1 MKLLIA
7 SNNKHK
13 IGDIKNILISEN
25 LDIVS
30 LSDIGLNIEVD
41 EDQDT
46 FIGNARKKAY
56 EIFKATNIPTIADDS
71 GLMVDALDGKPGVH
85 SARYAGPNCSYS
97 DNNNKLISE
106 LSNKPKPHR
115 AKFVSVINFK
125 SAEYDEIFEGYFEGE
140 IVESPRGSNG
150 FGYDP
155 VFKPDG
161 YDLTFAELS
170 SEEKNKIS
178 HRSRSL
184 QKLKEFLKTITD
196 CNCQTII

>member
-1 MKLLIA
+1 MKLLVA
-7 SNNKHK
+7 SNNKNK
-13 IGDIKNILISEN
+13 IKEIREILNDYN
-25 LDIVS
+25 LEILS
-30 LSDIGLNIEVD
+30 LDDLGIDVEVIED
-41 EDQDT
+41 ADT
-46 FIGNARKKAY
+46 FEGNARKKAH
-56 EIFKATNIPTIADDS
+56 EIYSIANIPTIADDS
-71 GLMVDALDGKPGVH
+71 GLMVDALDDKPGVH
-85 SARYAGPNCSYS
+85 SARYAGPSCSYS
-97 DNNNKLISE
+97 DNNNKLLSE

-140 IVESPRGSNG
+140 IVESPRGSYG